1 MSFFLGFFPIFVF
14 LNFNFQILILFHFQ
28 HKFQQQGSLQST
40 ELDPRIVI
48 HYGIPSSS
56 SVLAFDP
63 IQRLL
68 AIGTLSVLHSL
79 SLYWFCY
86 YWLLMISMHVMLAT
100 IVFFTHFCV
109 LKLLFFNFVYHSFL
123 VVEVWAASIAW
134 NNC

>member
-1 MSFFLGFFPIFVF
+1 MFAKRLLHKAVQHHYNVRKIMSFFLGFFPIFLF
-14 LNFNFQILILFHFQ
+14 FNFDFQILILFHFQ

-79 SLYWFCY
+79 SPLILL
-86 YWLLMISMHVMLAT
+86 LLMI
-100 IVFFTHFCV
+100 
-109 LKLLFFNFVYHSFL
+109 FVY
-123 VVEVWAASIAW
+123 
-134 NNC
+134 

>member
-79 SLYWFCY
+79 SLS
-86 YWLLMISMHVMLAT
+86 LLILLLLIIDDFNACDVSYNS
-100 IVFFTHFCV
+100 FF
-109 LKLLFFNFVYHSFL
+109 YSFL
-123 VVEVWAASIAW
+123 CIKVVIF
-134 NNC
+134 